1 LFETGYEPT
10 GRKRINNYFNLRWIE
25 IVKAALSDAQHEML
39 VESQFRQLMLM
50 GSHTFSVRFVH
61 QLLSRQLV
69 TQKLYEL
76 WWVFAG
82 KPIRYGIED
91 FALVIG
97 LNCGTPPT
105 ASVAE
110 QRVAKGKKK

>member
-1 LFETGYEPT
+1 
-10 GRKRINNYFNLRWIE
+10 
-25 IVKAALSDAQHEML
+25 
-39 VESQFRQLMLM
+39 M

-110 QRVAKGKKK
+110 QRVAKGKKKKRNPRRSNAVEMALFGNICLVAKRR